1 MTTLEVSYD
10 KLFWV
15 NLRYNFPMPA
25 ADEANLVQMAIKG
38 DLDAFNHLVLAYQ
51 EMAFNVAFRI
61 LSDDSAAQDATQN
74 AFLSAYRSLGTYRG
88 GSFRAWLLRMVTNT
102 CYDELRRRKR
112 HPTTPLEPQGD
123 DDQEEVE
130 SPRWMADDTPGPEGT
145 LEQAELEQA
154 VQHCLDDLPY
164 DFKIVVVMIDVEGMD
179 YLEVSQAISKPLGTI
194 KSRLARARL
203 RLRDCLQGFWELLPA
218 QFRLLS
224 EEHE

>member
-1 MTTLEVSYD
+1 
-10 KLFWV
+10 
-15 NLRYNFPMPA
+15 MPA
-25 ADEANLVQMAIKG
+25 ADETNQVQMAQKG
-38 DLDAFNHLVLAYQ
+38 DLEAFNRLVLAYQ

-61 LSDDSAAQDATQN
+61 LSDEAAAEDATQN

-102 CYDELRRRKR
+102 CNDELRRRKR

-123 DDQEEVE
+123 DDQEGIE
-130 SPRWMADDTPGPEGT
+130 SPHWLADDAPGPEGT

-154 VQHCLDDLPY
+154 VQHCLDNLPY
-164 DFKIVVVMIDVEGMD
+164 DFNVVLVMIDIEGLD
-179 YLEVSQAISKPLGTI
+179 YLEVSQSIGKPLGTI

-203 RLRDCLQGFWELLPA
+203 RLRDCLQGYRELLPA

-224 EEHE
+224 EEQE